1 VKALLRS
8 YRQVRIGLRAG
19 IKPVRAI
26 LLFKDDQRS
35 DVENRHNHSAVGG
48 NGPL

>member
-1 VKALLRS
+1 MKALLRS

-26 LLFKDDQRS
+26 LFKDDQRS